1 MKYLNNPYWWLF
13 ILLAVVLGMWLY
25 SIQAV
30 HDAKVRASEECQEQV
45 MRIMEGAIN
54 EHFEKQ
60 EILNEKDN
68 TKPVHRN
75 RT

>member
-30 HDAKVRASEECQEQV
+30 HDAKVRASEECQKQV

-54 EHFEKQ
+54 NYFKQ
-60 EILNEKDN
+60 QEVLNELSN
-68 TKPVHRN
+68 N
-75 RT
+75 